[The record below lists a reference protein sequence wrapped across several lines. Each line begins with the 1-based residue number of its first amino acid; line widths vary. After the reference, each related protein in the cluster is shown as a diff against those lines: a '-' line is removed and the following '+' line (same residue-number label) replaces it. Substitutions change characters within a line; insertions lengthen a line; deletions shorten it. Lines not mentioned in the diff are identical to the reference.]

1 MAPCGAGV
9 GGQPQLCAQM
19 LEGQPLALRW
29 VLGRSLGGIFI
40 PFDINVILRSSSAY
54 RTHHPLGCGP
64 SHFVV
69 DHTGHGRVEQ
79 AVSVLRLLVIADS
92 A

>member
-1 MAPCGAGV
+1 MGQEL
-9 GGQPQLCAQM
+9 GGQPQLGAQV
-19 LEGQPLALRW
+19 LGGQPLALRW
-29 VLGRSLGGIFI
+29 VLGRTLGGIFI
-40 PFDINVILRSSSAY
+40 PFDINVILQSSSAY

-69 DHTGHGRVEQ
+69 DHAGLGRVEQ
-79 AVSVLRLLVIADS
+79 AVSVLRLLVVADS